1 MATQQI
7 PKIDA
12 EHRDRLGTRY
22 TRRLRDT
29 GKLPG
34 VIYGHKKDPV
44 HICFDHK
51 QLVSLLQQR
60 THLLEV
66 VSNGKS
72 ESCLVKDV
80 QWDHLGSIPIHI
92 DLARVSL
99 SETVTVEV
107 ALELVG
113 EAVGL
118 KTPGALLDHPLST
131 LTVECKASDIPDL
144 IRVEVSAL
152 EVGQS
157 VAVKDIEFPSGVR
170 CVLDPGTVLATISV
184 QAELPEETEATEA
197 GEGEPQVIGKPEEE
211 GTAEAKPEK

>member
-51 QLVSLLQQR
+51 QLISLLQQR

-99 SETVTVEV
+99 SETVTIEV

-197 GEGEPQVIGKPEEE
+197 GEDEPKVIGKPEEE